1 MDLGSLKQ
9 TVRKYY
15 KESYTERYLTTTP
28 QFGSEANA
36 TNGLLGCRITT
47 VPGAWTITGP
57 STVTIGRGNLI
68 TFDCGEDCQEIYQVG
83 FVGVVSGGNWPSM
96 TMTSIQCSVDG
107 QYWDEFGDFGGRGDY
122 YSNPSSRK
130 TFTAGNNY
138 RYLRFTNWVDDG
150 RYGQGGVYNFTIWY
164 YKRDK
169 IVEESTRNN
178 YDYYID
184 YELPKASYIND
195 TTETHYYKKAES
207 LNCLLTGTPTLN
219 DFELSG
225 FSTTSY
231 GRIPI
236 TIDTSKSWEIMLK
249 MKTGTDVSSTQ
260 NLITFTTSDCRG
272 FLSYITS
279 GGYRIYASNNNSS
292 WNIVNGTVMFTA
304 TASTIYYMKYSWD
317 GTNFNVEY
325 STDGENFTLGFT
337 STTEPLFLS
346 DIFLGFR
353 NAYTGEWWRGSIFLK
368 DSYIKV
374 NDEYVWRGTS
384 EYITETTSDDP
395 DIYETKTITK
405 TNVKHIDRSY

>member
-15 KESYTERYLTTTP
+15 KESWGEPYATTTP
-28 QFGSEANA
+28 QFGTQNNA
-36 TNGLLGCRITT
+36 TNGILGMKMITCPNT
-47 VPGAWTITGP
+47 YSMTNSA
-57 STVTIGRGNLI
+57 TVTISRGQVV
-68 TFDCGEDCQEIYQVG
+68 TFDCGEGCKQITAIGYI
-83 FVGVVSGGNWPSM
+83 GVVSPNNWPGM
-96 TMTSIQCSVDG
+96 RMNTLQCSEDNM
-107 QYWDEFGDFGGRGDY
+107 YWTDIRSSYGGRGDY
-122 YSNPSSRK
+122 LTTPLQIP
-130 TFTAGNNY
+130 TPNNY
-138 RYLRFTNWVDDG
+138 RYFRFTTWVDDG
-150 RYGQGGVYNFTIWY
+150 GYSVGGCHDMKIFFD
-164 YKRDK
+164 KRDK
-169 IVEESTRNN
+169 IVEESTRSN

-184 YELPKASYIND
+184 YELPKASYIDD

-207 LNCLLTGTPTLN
+207 LNCLLTNSPTLN
-219 DFELSG
+219 NFELSG

-236 TIDTSKSWEIMLK
+236 TIDTSKTWEIMLK

-272 FLSYITS
+272 FLSYLTS
-279 GGYRIYASNNNSS
+279 GGYRIYASNNKSS